1 MAMSPVLEKLLA
13 PPSAPPKEQAAG
25 QPDIAQEIAVIFTS
39 IEATLS
45 ALREAGHLAGRLN
58 ARLALIVPQIVPYPL
73 PLTSPPVSH
82 EFNKKRFRVMAGD
95 SRVETKVRICLC
107 RDRDVALEAVLKP
120 HSLVVIGGHGHW
132 WHDPE
137 KRLAHRLRR
146 AGHKVV
152 LAEA

>member
-1 MAMSPVLEKLLA
+1 MSPVLENPLTPA
-13 PPSAPPKEQAAG
+13 PWASEVPATGNAN
-25 QPDIAQEIAVIFTS
+25 IRQEITVIFTS

-95 SRVETKVRICLC
+95 SRVETKVRICMC